1 MPYLLERDSLQKRQV
16 VAFPR
21 VDEFFNLLQDRLHM
35 ELEGYFFEHTFTL
48 FINALP
54 RDEPMVIDRYQD
66 VPLIYAGVPHQR
78 EQLEGPPKMW
88 KEELDEHWNH
98 LDASELN
105 SESAVVSSLL
115 YAQFKAGTYAIAD
128 IPSVSMGQLSDYF
141 ASILYPE
148 SAEREPTSRQKAE
161 YHILSSYFNIMTGR
175 YLSLPLIQFGEF
187 DGVVHLVYDE
197 RDHDELSIKAISKI
211 IKSFS
216 IVYES
221 LILDWDLVGRNLEK
235 TEAIQLSMSPVF
247 YDEINKNPILR
258 ELKYEKYYKSYL
270 SYFKDRIRLNDRV
283 IHSKVYSPYLKAA
296 IISIMIDSY
305 AHNISAHSLIA
316 LNWWFKRRADNLK
329 ENKNRHRQELE
340 EFKDIVR
347 DNIPSGYDSDRLLE
361 LVTPWLKGSFISN
374 MDEEY
379 DVVKYPG
386 PLDKELHPLMK
397 FLMQKGAF
405 WSGIARDNHFGG
417 ESTSLFNVFW
427 ADFVNNPLYLGTIA
441 KSEDIH
447 KITLKFILYQEDKKR
462 NERLFSCQRAKRAL
476 VEGTLVEIDIKDKRA
491 GVQMD
496 ENNRAF
502 LTTPSGVRLF
512 LDDHKELEDI
522 SDFVQ
527 PGEEYAKIKEILKD
541 TRVFFPGE
549 IVGRHAFFTLLENEI
564 RNVKHYKGADLQK
577 IQENG
582 LELNISIQET
592 NIKYTNQRNKENE
605 LYRIGVW
612 IGTPTT
618 LQIDNVKPLIRKK
631 FDALSADIMDVD
643 TFAPRLGGNFQ
654 DKICAGM
661 LFNNKFIKVQSGDNN
676 SARDKTG
683 DTERDY
689 SYYPWIVPATSPED
703 HPHDDIEVCKKVKE
717 SDIEFTLKYNHQRGY
732 FKKYFH
738 LWRAANINY
747 VSRKSDTDLS
757 WENLARFQFVA
768 LGHDAPNKQ
777 SLWEKT
783 RQQGVIRI
791 IDNAAITT
799 KRVGVKPVISAYK
812 SWLNNWV
819 ISPSLCIEI
828 KMDDLL
834 MGKFIFDKN
843 SHENCHYY
851 NTNELTIAPNDCS
864 QSISI
869 NLAHGGFSS
878 APNQLRYRSHGIY
891 KTYFTKEMEEGM
903 PIGEKSTARM
913 LELFEV
919 LATKISI
926 FDNRIKLRIKNNEVE
941 DIYREV
947 LQIETFDEGS
957 SFLDNSGK
965 WVGNWEDKKINCL
978 ETSQFLILHLSFI
991 EKLLLT
997 KYGDHPDYADE
1008 NIGLF
1013 IQEEIIP
1020 YITQNGKIRENF
1032 ILVITS
1038 GRGRSNWWKK
1048 LHDESKYI
1056 PYTQFTIFRPIE
1068 SLISGIE
1075 DALSRKDD
1083 IELKYNLVK
1092 VLFGS

>member
-1 MPYLLERDSLQKRQV
+1 MPYLLERDSLQKRHV

-35 ELEGYFFEHTFTL
+35 ELEGYFFEYPFTL
-48 FINALP
+48 FINALS
-54 RDEPMVIDRYQD
+54 RKENIVIDRYEN
-66 VPLIYAGVPHQR
+66 VPLVYAGIPHQR

-98 LDASELN
+98 LDVSELN
-105 SESAVVSSLL
+105 SETAVVSSKL
-115 YAQFKAGTYAIAD
+115 YNQFKEGSYAISD
-128 IPSVSMGQLSDYF
+128 IPRVGMGALNDYF
-141 ASILYPE
+141 APILYPE
-148 SAEREPTSRQKAE
+148 SSDAEPTTRQISE
-161 YHILSSYFNIMTGR
+161 YHILSAYFNITTGR
-175 YLSLPLIQFGEF
+175 YLSVPLIQFGEF

-197 RDHDELSIKAISKI
+197 RDHEELSIKAIAKI

-235 TEAIQLSMSPVF
+235 TEAIQLSMSPLF

-258 ELKYEKYYKSYL
+258 ELEYERYYKRYL
-270 SYFKDRIRLNDRV
+270 AYFKDRIRLNDRV

-316 LNWWFKRRADNLK
+316 LNWWFKRRADNLR
-329 ENKNRHRQELE
+329 ENQVRHQQELE
-340 EFKDIVR
+340 EFEEIVKE
-347 DNIPSGYDSDRLLE
+347 NIPSGYDSDRLLE

-417 ESTSLFNVFW
+417 ESTSLFSVFW
-427 ADFVNNPLYLGTIA
+427 SDFVNNPLYLGTIA

-447 KITLKFILYQEDKKR
+447 KIALKFTLYKEAKKPKQ
-462 NERLFSCQRAKRAL
+462 RLMSCQRSKNCLA
-476 VEGTLVEIDIKDKRA
+476 EGTLVEINIKDKR
-491 GVQMD
+491 QETQLD
-496 ENNRAF
+496 ENDRPY
-502 LTTPSGVRLF
+502 LSTPSGKKLYIEE
-512 LDDHKELEDI
+512 HKELEDI

-527 PGEEYAKIKEILKD
+527 PGDDYARIKEILKD
-541 TRVFFPGE
+541 TKVFFPGE

-564 RNVKHYKGADLQK
+564 RNVKHYKGDDLK
-577 IQENG
+577 VIQQHG
-582 LELNISIQET
+582 LTLNISIQET
-592 NIKYTNQRNKENE
+592 DIRYTNQKNKQNE

-612 IGTPTT
+612 IGTPTI
-618 LQIDNVKPLIRKK
+618 LQTENVQPLIRKK
-631 FDALSADIMDVD
+631 FEALTEDIMDVD

-654 DKICAGM
+654 DKICASM

-676 SARDKTG
+676 SSRDKSG
-683 DTERDY
+683 DTERDRT
-689 SYYPWIVPATSPED
+689 YYPWIVPATSPEGA
-703 HPHDDIEVCKKVKE
+703 PHDDIEICKKISE
-717 SDIEFTLKYNHQRGY
+717 SSIEFALKYNHHRGY

-738 LWRAANINY
+738 LWKAANIHYINH
-747 VSRKSDTDLS
+747 KKDTDLS
-757 WENLARFQFVA
+757 WENLARFQFIA
-768 LGHDAPNKQ
+768 LGHNAPNKQ
-777 SLWEKT
+777 QLWEKT

-791 IDNAAITT
+791 IDNSEISAETS
-799 KRVGVKPVISAYK
+799 GVKPVIEAYK
-812 SWLNNWV
+812 SWLNTW
-819 ISPSLCIEI
+819 IIPPSLCI
-828 KMDDLL
+828 DLKIDGL
-834 MGKFIFDKN
+834 VIGRFVFDKR
-843 SHENCHYY
+843 SHNNCHYY
-851 NTNELTIAPNDCS
+851 NTNELNIAPDDCKEYLPV
-864 QSISI
+864 

-878 APNQLRYRSHGIY
+878 SPNQLRYRSHGIL
-891 KTYFTKEMEEGM
+891 KTYFTREMEEGM

-941 DIYREV
+941 DIYREA
-947 LQIETFDEGS
+947 LQIETFDEES
-957 SFLDNSGK
+957 SYLNESGEWK
-965 WVGNWEDKKINCL
+965 GNWEKTKIHCL
-978 ETSQFLILHLSFI
+978 KTSQFLILHLSFI

-997 KYGDHPDYADE
+997 KYGNHPDYGDE

-1020 YITQNGKIRENF
+1020 HITKDGQVRENF

-1038 GRGRSNWWKK
+1038 GRGRSNWWKR
-1048 LHDESKYI
+1048 LHEDSKYV

>member
-1 MPYLLERDSLQKRQV
+1 MPYLLERNSLQKRQV

-35 ELEGYFFEHTFTL
+35 ELEGYFFEHSFTM

-54 RDEPMVIDRYQD
+54 RKENFIIDRYEN
-66 VPLIYAGVPHQR
+66 VPLVYAGIPHQR

-105 SESAVVSSLL
+105 SETAVVSSLL
-115 YAQFKAGTYAIAD
+115 YTQFKEGTYAISD
-128 IPSVSMGQLSDYF
+128 IPTVSMGHLNDYF
-141 ASILYPE
+141 APILFPE
-148 SAEREPTSRQKAE
+148 STDAEATSRQIAE
-161 YHILSSYFNIMTGR
+161 YHILSAYFNITRGR

-187 DGVVHLVYDE
+187 DGVIHLVYDE
-197 RDHDELSIKAISKI
+197 KDHDELTIKAISKI

-235 TEAIQLSMSPVF
+235 TEAIQLSMSNVF
-247 YDEINKNPILR
+247 YEEINKNPILR
-258 ELKYEKYYKSYL
+258 ELKYEKYYKKYL

-329 ENKNRHRQELE
+329 ENKERHNQELL
-340 EFKDIVR
+340 EFREIVKE
-347 DNIPSGYDSDRLLE
+347 NIPSGYDSDRLLE
-361 LVTPWLKGSFISN
+361 LVTPWLKGSFISD
-374 MDEEY
+374 MKEEY

-417 ESTSLFNVFW
+417 ESTSLFTVFW
-427 ADFVNNPLYLGTIA
+427 SDFVNNPLYLGTIA

-447 KITLKFILYQEDKKR
+447 KITLKFTLYQEQKKT
-462 NERLFSCQRAKRAL
+462 NDRLLTCQRSKKAL
-476 VEGTLVEIDIKDKRA
+476 IEGTFVEIDIKDKRP
-491 GVQMD
+491 GIQKD
-496 ENNRAF
+496 ENNQSYLLSATGEK
-502 LTTPSGVRLF
+502 LY
-512 LDDHKELEDI
+512 LDEHKELEDI

-527 PGEEYAKIKEILKD
+527 PGSAYAKMKELLKN

-564 RNVKHYKGADLQK
+564 RNVKHYKGDDLRS
-577 IQENG
+577 IQEHG

-592 NIKYTNQRNKENE
+592 NIKYMNQKNKENE
-605 LYRIGVW
+605 LYRMGVW
-612 IGTPTT
+612 IGTPTS
-618 LQIDNVKPLIRKK
+618 LQIENVRPLIRKK
-631 FDALSADIMDVD
+631 FDALSGDIMDVD

-676 SARDKTG
+676 SARDKTH
-683 DTERDY
+683 DTERDHN
-689 SYYPWIVPATSPED
+689 YYPWIVPATSPEN
-703 HPHDDIEVCKKVKE
+703 HPHEDIEVCKKIKE
-717 SDIEFTLKYNHQRGY
+717 SSTEFTLKYNHHRGY

-738 LWRAANINY
+738 LWKAANINY
-747 VSRKSDTDLS
+747 VNKQSDTDLS

-768 LGHDAPNKQ
+768 LTHDALNKQ
-777 SLWEKT
+777 HLWEKT

-791 IDNAAITT
+791 IDNTDISS
-799 KRVGVKPVISAYK
+799 KRIGPKPVITAYK
-812 SWLNNWV
+812 SWLNTWI
-819 ISPSLCIEI
+819 ISPSLCIDMI
-828 KMDDLL
+828 VDDLII
-834 MGKFIFDKN
+834 GKFVFTKN
-843 SHENCHYY
+843 SYENCHYY
-851 NTNELTIAPNDCS
+851 NTNELNIAPTDCETKL
-864 QSISI
+864 SI

-878 APNQLRYRSHGIY
+878 APNQLRYRSHGIF
-891 KTYFTKEMEEGM
+891 KTYFTKEMEDGM

-919 LATKISI
+919 LATRISI

-941 DIYREV
+941 EV
-947 LQIETFDEGS
+947 YKEALQIETFDEES
-957 SFLDNSGK
+957 VFLNEQ
-965 WVGNWEDKKINCL
+965 GNWEGNWEKNKKECL
-978 ETSQFLILHLSFI
+978 ENSQFLILHLSFI

-997 KYGDHPDYADE
+997 KYGNHPDYADE

-1020 YITQNGKIRENF
+1020 LITERGKIRENF

-1048 LHDESKYI
+1048 LHEESKYI
-1056 PYTQFTIFRPIE
+1056 PYTQFTIFRPVE